1 LAERKIPIVGTLDAN
16 QLFSGQCP
24 DALSNARRFVA
35 AQGRL
40 LYGTDYPAVPA
51 RLDVEE
57 LSLMRQAGMSTIE
70 VLRAATK
77 QAARELGAPRLGT
90 ITRGARADILVVRGD
105 PTRSLG
111 ALRRPALVMVA
122 GRRVR

>member
-1 LAERKIPIVGTLDAN
+1 
-16 QLFSGQCP
+16 
-24 DALSNARRFVA
+24 
-35 AQGRL
+35 
-40 LYGTDYPAVPA
+40 
-51 RLDVEE
+51 LDVEE

-70 VLRAATK
+70 VFRAATK
-77 QAARELGAPRLGT
+77 QAARELGAQTLGT

-111 ALRRPALVMVA
+111 ALRRPTLVMVA